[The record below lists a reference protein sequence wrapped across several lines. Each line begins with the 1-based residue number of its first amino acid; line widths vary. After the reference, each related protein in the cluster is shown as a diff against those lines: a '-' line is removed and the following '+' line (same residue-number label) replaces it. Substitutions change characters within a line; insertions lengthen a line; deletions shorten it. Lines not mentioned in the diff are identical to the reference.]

1 MNKKHRD
8 TLNRAFEIDTS
19 RLDISPTM
27 FQEATDHYRA
37 ITSLLCSHGLEADIM
52 PYGSF
57 GTGTVVRPSIPEGA
71 GSFYDLDVLCV
82 CSGIE
87 SSETTQESL
96 REQVDGTIEGDERYA
111 SMVEGSKHMC
121 LTLSYAESKSRPAFK
136 MDLSTGLSSPTPY
149 ADGKAHTEESVK
161 LAWIKPDE
169 WKASNPKGLCQ
180 WFNDENLRFRAFGL
194 AERKR
199 RIFEKHRGFYASVE
213 KVPDDMD
220 RSALQRAVQVVKRS
234 RDVFFARAKR
244 ADDAPSSCVLMV
256 LVATF
261 AKSLP
266 ASADIVTILD
276 SFVEGCLAMRDIS
289 GSARIEVPNPAFD
302 EDLAA
307 GWSPKRVEGF
317 FLWIEDLAENTHVD
331 YGVLASRNAAYDAI
345 MGKGSSRGLE
355 NEGVFAPA
363 PPTAIIERPV
373 KPWRPRAWK

>member
-1 MNKKHRD
+1 MNRKHQD
-8 TLNRAFEIDTS
+8 TLNRAFEVDTS

-37 ITSLLCSHGLEADIM
+37 ITGLLCSHGLEADIM

-57 GTGTVVRPSIPEGA
+57 GTGTVVRPSTPEGT

-82 CSGIE
+82 CSGIDI
-87 SSETTQESL
+87 SGTTQESL
-96 REQVDGTIEGDERYA
+96 RERVDGTIEDDGRYA
-111 SMVEGSKHMC
+111 SKVEESKHMC
-121 LTLSYAESKSRPAFK
+121 LTLSYAESESRPAFK
-136 MDLSTGLSSPTPY
+136 MDLSTGLSSPKPHME
-149 ADGKAHTEESVK
+149 GKSHTEESVE

-180 WFNDENLRFRAFGL
+180 WFNDENLRFRAFGF

-220 RSALQRAVQVVKRS
+220 RSALQRAVQVIKRS

-244 ADDAPSSCVLMV
+244 PDDAPSSCVLMV

-276 SFVEGCLAMRDIS
+276 SFVEGCLAMRETS
-289 GSARIEVPNPAFD
+289 GTTRIEVPNPAFD

-307 GWSPKRVEGF
+307 DWSPKRVEDF
-317 FLWIEDLAENTHVD
+317 FLWVEDLAENTSAD
-331 YGVLASRNAAYDAI
+331 YGDLASRNAAYDAI
-345 MGKGSSRGLE
+345 MGKGSSLGLE
-355 NEGVFAPA
+355 DGDVFAPA
-363 PPTAIIERPV
+363 APTAIIDRPV
-373 KPWRPRAWK
+373 RPWRPLVWK